1 MSKVLITGAAGFVGN
16 HLIENMKRRK
26 LSFIGTTRRSVT
38 GLERLDPTDQQT
50 DWQSTL
56 KDVSTIVHL
65 AARVHVMQERDADPL
80 NAYRYANVT
89 STLNLAKAAADA
101 GVRRFVYLSSIKV
114 NGERTEKGQRFSAN
128 DQINPQGPYAI
139 SKAEAEERLFELGAK
154 TGLQIVVIR
163 PPLIY
168 GQGVG
173 GNFRSLMTWA
183 SRGLPSPFARIRN
196 ARSLLHVDNLCDLI
210 IRLVD
215 HPHEVNKILL
225 ASDRTDLSTHE
236 ILTALMK
243 GAGRRPTSLPIPGR
257 VFELLGSARWTK
269 QMMSRVSE
277 NLQVDDMPTTALVG
291 WTPILTLQEETCR
304 LFMETQNNKS
314 D

>member
-168 GQGVG
+168 GRGVQ
-173 GNFRSLMTWA
+173 GNFRTLINWA
-183 SRGLPSPFARIRN
+183 ARGWPSPFSRIN
-196 ARSLLHVDNLCDLI
+196 NSRSLVHVENLSNMI
-210 IRLVD
+210 IEAANK
-215 HPHEVNKILL
+215 PHAANHVFFAADEM
-225 ASDRTDLSTHE
+225 DYSTHE
-236 ILTALMK
+236 ILMTLMR
-243 GAGRRPTSLPIPGR
+243 GAGQNPRSLHIPKYAFKAAAKFPWAQNF
-257 VFELLGSARWTK
+257 VSKLTYDLQIDTTETNDILSWKPALSLEDASLELFSK
-269 QMMSRVSE
+269 
-277 NLQVDDMPTTALVG
+277 
-291 WTPILTLQEETCR
+291 
-304 LFMETQNNKS
+304 
-314 D
+314 